1 MDNLIIKDKAS
12 LREKMRQ
19 LRKRL
24 SGDLRIKASERVC
37 EKLIQN
43 AEISEATPPNGPAV
57 AVYFA
62 SPAEINLSEF
72 VKASLERNAKIV
84 APRWNGETYELARV
98 KSLNAE
104 DVRTGPMNILE
115 PAEKDIVQPED
126 VGVWLIPGLA
136 FTRDGRR
143 LGYGGG
149 WYDRLLSK
157 SAQKSLK
164 IGIAHGFQ
172 IVDDIPSEP
181 HDIRIN
187 GVVTSDV
194 QAT

>member
-12 LREKMRQ
+12 LRERMRQ

-37 EKLIQN
+37 GKLVKS
-43 AEISEATPPNGPAV
+43 AEISDATPPDGPAI

-62 SPAEINLSEF
+62 SPAEIDLSGF
-72 VKASLERNAKIV
+72 IKSSLERNAKIV

-115 PAEKDIVQPED
+115 PAGNDILQPED

-136 FTRDGRR
+136 FTRDGKR

-157 SAQKSLK
+157 AAQKSLK
-164 IGIAHGFQ
+164 IGIAHDFQ

-181 HDIRIN
+181 HDIRID

-194 QAT
+194 QAP

>member
-19 LRKRL
+19 SRKLL

-62 SPAEINLSEF
+62 SPAEIDLSEF
-72 VKASLERNAKIV
+72 VKSSLERNAKIV

-104 DVRTGPMNILE
+104 DLRIGPMNILE

-136 FTRDGRR
+136 FTRDGKR

-149 WYDRLLSK
+149 WYDRLLSEA
-157 SAQKSLK
+157 AQKSLK
-164 IGIAHGFQ
+164 IGITHDFQ

-181 HDIRIN
+181 HDIRID

-194 QAT
+194 QAP

>member
-24 SGDLRIKASERVC
+24 SGDLRIKASEHVC

-62 SPAEINLSEF
+62 SPAEIDISEF
-72 VKASLERNAKIV
+72 VKSSLERNAKIV

-164 IGIAHGFQ
+164 IGIAHDFQ

-181 HDIRIN
+181 HDIRID

-194 QAT
+194 QAP